1 MKKAL
6 AAIATFMLVLSLFS
20 LPTKQAM
27 AAEDDITGHRLET
40 EMRHLI
46 ELGVLAGYGNNIYK
60 PNQTITRAEFANYV
74 YRALNLPAGEHK
86 FPDVSPSS
94 SLAAGINAAAAAG
107 LVQGGSDGKFRP
119 NDLITREQMAVMI
132 DKALAYLQMEVEEA
146 PLPFTD
152 NDQIQSST
160 FALAIMHNVHLE
172 IIRGFDDNTFKPK
185 QNATRAEAA
194 AFISRLIRKYEEQ
207 QGGTAPEVYKVGTI
221 NSDGTISYGSQSYS
235 TYNAAAAAVSSPAAQ
250 VISLGEK
257 IVKMPSGIAITQPNP
272 DNQAIFYS
280 QPVFT
285 NANIMFGVELYRELE
300 YIESNDQYVKVRVA
314 DSVGYVKHSAVKL
327 VPAQQKTNRSYYQV
341 DASGDLIHL
350 EYSYSANAYH
360 TGYAVGPAPDFLGT
374 GKKYY
379 SWNGHDFYAENGTK
393 VGTAYNYF
401 QYLPIRTATSY
412 TAEELDRFIAQKY
425 QELGVQNGLL
435 TGKGAFL
442 KQVEQQYRI
451 NAMFILAL
459 AGHESRY
466 GTSAYA
472 IERNNLFGIEA
483 FDSDPNRA
491 KYFDSVEDC
500 IIALA
505 QNYMN
510 SRYVSPNVSYD
521 NGAVAGNKT
530 VGVNVRYASDPYWGL
545 KVARH
550 MYGIDKALGGKELG
564 KYEIGMT
571 NTNGLNI
578 RTQPTTSSSIVFT
591 YDKPGYPVVILESVT
606 QPDGSVWYKIISD
619 KLDTKEAYV
628 YSIYV
633 NKLNTVNQ

>member
-1 MKKAL
+1 
-6 AAIATFMLVLSLFS
+6 
-20 LPTKQAM
+20 M

-74 YRALNLPAGEHK
+74 YRALQLPNGVHK
-86 FPDVSPSS
+86 FPDVDPGS
-94 SLAAGINAAAAAG
+94 SLAVGINASAAAG

-132 DKALAYLQMEVEEA
+132 DKSLAYLQMEAEKA

-152 NDQIQSST
+152 NDEIQSST
-160 FALAIMHNVHLE
+160 FALAIMHNVSLE
-172 IIRGFDDNTFKPK
+172 IIRGFDDNTFRPK

-194 AFISRLIRKYEEQ
+194 AFISRLITKYEEQ
-207 QGGTAPEVYKVGTI
+207 GGEVTPDVYKVGTI
-221 NSDGTISYGSQSYS
+221 NADGTISYGSQSYT
-235 TYNAAAAAVSSPAAQ
+235 TYDAATAAVTSASTQ

-280 QPVFT
+280 RPVFT
-285 NANIMFGVELYRELE
+285 TANIMFGVELYRELE
-300 YIESNDQYVKVRVA
+300 YIESTGEYVKVRVA
-314 DSVGYVKHSAVKL
+314 DSIGYVKHSAVKL
-327 VPAQQKTNRSYYQV
+327 VPTQQKSSRSYYQV

-360 TGYAVGPAPDFLGT
+360 TGYAVGPAPDFLET

-379 SWNGHDFYAENGTK
+379 SWNGYDFYAENGTK

-412 TAEELDRFIAQKY
+412 TAQELDQFIAQKY
-425 QELGVQNGLL
+425 QELGVSNGLL

-442 KQVEQQYRI
+442 KQVEEQYRV
-451 NAMFILAL
+451 NALFILAM

-491 KYFDSVEDC
+491 KYFDSVEDS
-500 IIALA
+500 ITALA

-510 SRYVSPNVSYD
+510 EKYVSPNVSYD

-530 VGVNVRYASDPYWGL
+530 TGVNVRYASDPYWGL

-550 MYGIDKALGGKELG
+550 MYGIDKALGGKDLG
-564 KYEIGMT
+564 KYQIGIT
-571 NTNGLNI
+571 NTSGLNI
-578 RTQPTTSSSIVFT
+578 RTQPTTSSAIVFT
-591 YDKPGYPVVILESVT
+591 YDKAGYPVVILESVT
-606 QPDGSVWYKIISD
+606 QPDGSIWHKIISD
-619 KLDTKEAYV
+619 KLDVKEAYV

-633 NKLNTVNQ
+633 NQLNTVNQ